1 MKKYETLFCTV
12 EIFPILFIQV
22 NTITV
27 YFFSEV
33 VYIHIIH
40 IEKMFY
46 RNRKK
51 FFRTKI
57 VSQIMQST
65 QRNIHKILII

>member
-1 MKKYETLFCTV
+1 MKKYETLFCIV
-12 EIFPILFIQV
+12 EIFPIFFIQV

-33 VYIHIIH
+33 AYIHIIH
-40 IEKMFY
+40 MEKMFY

-51 FFRTKI
+51 FSRTKI
-57 VSQIMQST
+57 VSQIMQVP
-65 QRNIHKILII
+65 REIYIKY